1 MDDDDEVEDDI
12 RQAYSAIVT
21 SPVKPRRK
29 SMRRRKDDSDSDFDA
44 GPYMSVTSEKKIKTE
59 AEDDDYEVIASLVVY
74 GQVELASRVDSVVSF
89 DSFESNE
96 TIGSTLLLLLL
107 QEDATPRH
115 YPALHKIRAPSAAS
129 KKGRKGKGGKNK
141 KRGRNAKSQAQ
152 VDKSKHK
159 MGEPLRR

>member
-89 DSFESNE
+89 ESNE
-96 TIGSTLLLLLL
+96 TIGSTLLLL

-141 KRGRNAKSQAQ
+141 KRGKYAKSQAQ